1 MARVESSPRR
11 LPLSHRRAFV
21 QRHTRLRKVDG
32 LPGIRLHLA
41 DAVDPVWHATEET
54 IGLDDAPIPFW
65 AFAWAGGLALSR
77 WLIDHPD
84 EVAGRTVLDFATGSG
99 LVGIV
104 AARLGATRGSRR
116 PRLRGV
122 LRSSSSLGA
131 GAVLW
136 YHPPSRPAL
145 TPCRR

>member
-21 QRHTRLRKVDG
+21 QRHTRLREVDG

-54 IGLDDAPIPFW
+54 LGVDDAPIPFW

-84 EVAGRTVLDFATGSG
+84 VVAGRTVYEY
-99 LVGIV
+99 V
-104 AARLGATRGSRR
+104 
-116 PRLRGV
+116 
-122 LRSSSSLGA
+122 
-131 GAVLW
+131 
-136 YHPPSRPAL
+136 
-145 TPCRR
+145 